1 MSRRSFGYGVGWR
14 GGEPTLAD
22 ALSDPL
28 TRALMEADGVDPEE
42 LEADLRDLS
51 QSLAQRGGSFSDGAT
66 SFSECGSLEG

>member
-1 MSRRSFGYGVGWR
+1 MTGRSFEYGGGWR

-28 TRALMEADGVDPEE
+28 TRALMEADGVNPEE

-51 QSLAQRGGSFSDGAT
+51 RSLAQRVDVFG
-66 SFSECGSLEG
+66 ECGSLEG